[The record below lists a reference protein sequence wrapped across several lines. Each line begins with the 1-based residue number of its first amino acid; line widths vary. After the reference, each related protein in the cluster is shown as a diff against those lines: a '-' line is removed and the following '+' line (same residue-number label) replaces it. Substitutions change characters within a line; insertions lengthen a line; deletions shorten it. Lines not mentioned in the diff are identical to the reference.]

1 LFYHTNYK
9 DKKSKTAHLWK
20 LNNIILEVL
29 SNTNTIIIALNT
41 SIRNNIVISIA
52 YIHSHSNII
61 KKIIYYA
68 INITTTE
75 VELFAIRCE
84 INQAVQIID
93 TSYII
98 IITDSIY
105 LVH

>member
-1 LFYHTNYK
+1 LFHHTNYK
-9 DKKSKTAHLWK
+9 DKKNKTAHLWK

-29 SNTNTIIIALNT
+29 SNTNTVIITLNT

-52 YIHSHSNII
+52 HIHSHSSII